1 MAQALWAGGVVIR
14 SSPNGLFRVPSWVQ
28 DGPDGD
34 GRKLEISFSVLRDC
48 VCYYSF
54 LLVAGASRTEVQ
66 FWFGKPNQRRPD
78 VLLALASGLLL
89 FLSSRADQSS

>member
-1 MAQALWAGGVVIR
+1 MAQALWAGGVAIR
-14 SSPNGLFRVPSWVQ
+14 SSPNDLSLVRSWVQ

-54 LLVAGASRTEVQ
+54 LSVAGISRTKVH
-66 FWFGKPNQRRPD
+66 FGW
-78 VLLALASGLLL
+78 GLLYQKED
-89 FLSSRADQSS
+89 RMCY